1 MFDKLSHGIPLAEAS
16 AFFIK
21 LRDFSKT
28 ADGYAPPDETGT
40 LEGQFAA
47 PVEQVLAQLGKMV
60 QNELKTNYAYMAY
73 ANSLRDLSHH
83 AIAEEFENHAHDET
97 DHADWLLRRMGVLGG
112 PINLPDIPAPPASTD
127 PHDIVQ
133 TMIRME
139 QEGIE
144 NWRILRNMVGDEN
157 PMKFKIEEYL
167 TAEQEHLD
175 ELWQLVPHE
184 ANPAVLM
191 QAKGNVMQT
200 SEQPQVPPSAPDTSP
215 APPDGLGKTAFA
227 PKSRKPFGALS
238 DGDGYEQNNKKSTLG
253 GRASSSVG
261 QKVQGLLSGFDSL
274 VKKTAA
280 PSVWTGSHTAGLVG
294 SLAGG
299 GLGLAHGLR
308 KDEQGQRHVGR
319 GIAEGVAGSLA
330 GSHLGA
336 AAHGLGT
343 RMQGGQGFVQAAKE
357 HGTEFY
363 KKPFQAFRKL
373 SADLTTA
380 GREQIAK
387 KNFALSAK
395 QSDTGKPAYPIHDKA
410 HATNALA
417 RVKQHGSPAEKSEVY
432 KDVARKFPE
441 LASKSSVP
449 ALKAKEKSSEMSLP
463 PTAMGQQSAPPQPT
477 PLMGA
482 AAGQHAKMAAKE
494 DSEQVEAGRSRAI
507 ANLSSGF
514 TSDANTRG
522 ERVGDLIGRVVGAT
536 GGGLGGHHLMKG
548 KGPALELAGTLG
560 GAALGQHIA
569 GKAGKMVGQEVD
581 ARNFEQKFASALKK
595 LAEDEGLPAQQG
607 DGLPP
612 AESEMDP
619 TLMQYLQQEQAGMAA
634 EKAQEEAFY
643 KQRFQEASQ
652 QLQAAQGQLAQ
663 LQQQADASGQVNA
676 QMMQQAQQI
685 QQAAAQNAAAA
696 HQAATQAMQ
705 QSLQAQNESIQQ
717 AQLAVGMRD
726 AVHAMRQGLLQMVQ
740 QQLPPATPAETAAI
754 QADQAA
760 QMGMMGGGMDN
771 TQQAPGAE
779 GEVPGANQAG
789 QPGAQPDA
797 GTPPQS
803 ATPGTGNGPG
813 TSPSAGQGAAPTM
826 EGAQPQGEQGM
837 QQQPAKTA
845 MTQSSHDRL
854 IGAIMGGVAG
864 GVGTAAESQMS
875 NEPLRQKVKKLE
887 AADKSGGGFVNALN
901 LAQARSRLAMGEF
914 TEKHPVAASAIGA
927 GLGAMTGAS
936 MGPSVRTIMGG

>member
-47 PVEQVLAQLGKMV
+47 PVEQVLAQMSKMV

-73 ANSLRDLSHH
+73 ANSLRDLAHH

-191 QAKGNVMQT
+191 QARGNVMQT

-215 APPDGLGKTAFA
+215 APPE
-227 PKSRKPFGALS
+227 KS
-238 DGDGYEQNNKKSTLG
+238 
-253 GRASSSVG
+253 
-261 QKVQGLLSGFDSL
+261 
-274 VKKTAA
+274 AA
-280 PSVWTGSHTAGLVG
+280 AR
-294 SLAGG
+294 
-299 GLGLAHGLR
+299 LR
-308 KDEQGQRHVGR
+308 K
-319 GIAEGVAGSLA
+319 
-330 GSHLGA
+330 A
-336 AAHGLGT
+336 A
-343 RMQGGQGFVQAAKE
+343 
-357 HGTEFY
+357 
-363 KKPFQAFRKL
+363 
-373 SADLTTA
+373 ADLTA
-380 GREQIAK
+380 ASRDQVAK

-410 HATNALA
+410 HAANALA

-612 AESEMDP
+612 AEPEMDP
-619 TLMQYLQQEQAGMAA
+619 TLMQYLQQEQEGMAA

-726 AVHAMRQGLLQMVQ
+726 SVHAMRQGLLQMVQ
-740 QQLPPATPAETAAI
+740 QQLPPATPAETMAI
-754 QADQAA
+754 QADQQAA

-837 QQQPAKTA
+837 QQQPPKTA
-845 MTQSSHDRL
+845 AATPSSHDAFL
-854 IGAIMGGVAG
+854 GAIMGGLVG
-864 GVGTAAESQMS
+864 GGGSAIESQMS
-875 NEPLRQKVKKLE
+875 NDKLRSKVKKLE
-887 AADKSGGGFVNALN
+887 EADKAGGGFVNALN
-901 LAQARSRLAMGEF
+901 LAQSKYRLALGEF
-914 TEKHPVAASAIGA
+914 SEKHPVASTAIGT
-927 GLGAMTGAS
+927 GVGAVVGSQLLPALRDQTG
-936 MGPSVRTIMGG
+936 V